1 MQSFLSFSL
10 NWTASLLHE
19 SESALSYSW
28 INLRKNEKKFPERMV
43 SGKMEYKKSRSGGSV
58 SSRDLRLA
66 IADWN
71 GCDAGASYPPE
82 GLNH

>member
-1 MQSFLSFSL
+1 MRKSPQLGLFLSFFS
-10 NWTASLLHE
+10 
-19 SESALSYSW
+19 
-28 INLRKNEKKFPERMV
+28 RKKSIITIFSKKIPERMA

-66 IADWN
+66 IADWS

-82 GLNH
+82 GLND